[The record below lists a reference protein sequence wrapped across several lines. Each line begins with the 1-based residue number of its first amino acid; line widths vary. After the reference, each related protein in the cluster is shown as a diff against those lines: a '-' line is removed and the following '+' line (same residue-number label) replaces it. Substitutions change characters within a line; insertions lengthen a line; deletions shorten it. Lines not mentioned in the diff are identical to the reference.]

1 MCWVTALP
9 SWRAVS
15 SFVLVP
21 LSSSSRNTVSKWL
34 HSSLV
39 HIKFSFS
46 FALVTSCLG
55 TGYHL
60 IVIRRSTC
68 DVEALTERLQS
79 HIADVKLEVSPH
91 YAQPCYDKLNTS
103 TVIVYF
109 VECRVRLDLSF
120 DFFCR
125 ATRKPFS
132 SLSSS
137 ISNKTSTS
145 SESMD
150 LEFPSRQWR
159 RFS

>member
-15 SFVLVP
+15 SFVQDP

-39 HIKFSFS
+39 HIKDFRFLK
-46 FALVTSCLG
+46 FDLMTSCLG

-91 YAQPCYDKLNTS
+91 YLQP
-103 TVIVYF
+103 
-109 VECRVRLDLSF
+109 
-120 DFFCR
+120 
-125 ATRKPFS
+125 
-132 SLSSS
+132 
-137 ISNKTSTS
+137 
-145 SESMD
+145 
-150 LEFPSRQWR
+150 
-159 RFS
+159 